1 MLTNVCIHCK
11 APQVVK
17 CVIYC
22 VWCLVVAAP
31 PTLIKPS
38 TLMKNFLFEMNN
50 TNLYQEVSSYM
61 HMFTLPYNILSVF
74 GALIWVGNKSKAHGV
89 LHPTAQR
96 KFGFCIYSLFKRIIG
111 SNYYSIKMYNRPSLI
126 NLYFDQALL
135 VFVYRILFAFI
146 LFN

>member
-1 MLTNVCIHCK
+1 MFAFIAKHHKLSNVY
-11 APQVVK
+11 
-17 CVIYC
+17 IYC

-96 KFGFCIYSLFKRIIG
+96 KFGFSISSLLERIILRWLIYILIKPCW
-111 SNYYSIKMYNRPSLI
+111 SLYIEYYLPLHFLTK
-126 NLYFDQALL
+126 
-135 VFVYRILFAFI
+135 V
-146 LFN
+146 

>member
-1 MLTNVCIHCK
+1 MFAFIARHHKLSNVY
-11 APQVVK
+11 
-17 CVIYC
+17 IYC

-74 GALIWVGNKSKAHGV
+74 RALIWVGNKSKAHGV
-89 LHPTAQR
+89 LNQTEQR
-96 KFGFCIYSLFKRIIG
+96 KFGFSISSLLKRIIG
-111 SNYYSIKMYNRPSLI
+111 SNYYSIVRWLVYILIKLCWSLYI
-126 NLYFDQALL
+126 EYYLPLHFLTK
-135 VFVYRILFAFI
+135 V
-146 LFN
+146 